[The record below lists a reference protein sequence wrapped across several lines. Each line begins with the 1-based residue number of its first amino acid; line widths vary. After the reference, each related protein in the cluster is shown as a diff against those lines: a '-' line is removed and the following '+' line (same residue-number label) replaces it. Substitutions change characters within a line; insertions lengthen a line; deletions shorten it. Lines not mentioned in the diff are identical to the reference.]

1 MKHVGLTGG
10 IGSGKTTVAQVF
22 EQLGVPVFYSDSEA
36 KKLYET
42 DVEIKNWLNSE
53 TQSQAF
59 DQSGKLNT
67 NRIAELIF
75 SNEEKLKQFNALV
88 HPKVRK
94 AFNEWAEKQKTSYVI
109 IEAAIL
115 VETGRYK
122 DLDALICVSAPEE
135 LRIDRV
141 LKRNQIS
148 KDVVK
153 QRISHQMTD
162 EQRLP
167 FCTFVIENDD
177 KSPLIPQILDIHA
190 KLLK

>member
-10 IGSGKTTVAQVF
+10 IGSGKTTVARVF
-22 EQLGVPVFYSDSEA
+22 EQLGIPVFYSDSEA

-42 DVEIKNWLNSE
+42 DDEIKNWLNSE

-67 NRIAELIF
+67 HRVAELIF
-75 SNEEKLKQFNALV
+75 SNEEKLNQFNALV

-94 AFNEWAEKQKTSYVI
+94 AYNKWAEKQKSAYVI
-109 IEAAIL
+109 TEAAIL
-115 VETGRYK
+115 IESGRYK

-141 LKRNQIS
+141 VKRNLVS
-148 KDVVK
+148 KEVVK

-167 FCTFVIENDD
+167 FCTFVIQNDD
-177 KSPLIPQILDIHA
+177 KTPLIPQILDIHTS
-190 KLLK
+190 LLK